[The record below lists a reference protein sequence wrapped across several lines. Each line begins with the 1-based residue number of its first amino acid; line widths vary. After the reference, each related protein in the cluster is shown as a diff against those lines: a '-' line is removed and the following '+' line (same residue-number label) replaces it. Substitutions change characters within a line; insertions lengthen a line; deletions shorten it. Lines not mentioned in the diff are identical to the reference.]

1 MEKPRRQFTPQQKVA
16 ILREHLIEQVPV
28 SDLCDKHKL
37 HPTLFYQWQ
46 KAFFENGAAA
56 FESRRPR
63 SQSLSREEDKIAALE
78 AKLRSKTE
86 VLAEVVE
93 ELVRTKKR
101 AWGELSGGWVAHDI
115 RDNVIDFINRLC
127 ARTEIS
133 QLRLLD
139 WMGTLAAPSITS
151 GSIATAKPTST
162 MPSFP

>member
-1 MEKPRRQFTPQQKVA
+1 MA

-63 SQSLSREEDKIAALE
+63 SQSLSKEADKIAALE

-93 ELVRTKKR
+93 ELVRTKKSLGR
-101 AWGELSGGWVAHDI
+101 AE
-115 RDNVIDFINRLC
+115 RRLGC
-127 ARTEIS
+127 SRHPW
-133 QLRLLD
+133 QCHRLH
-139 WMGTLAAPSITS
+139 
-151 GSIATAKPTST
+151 
-162 MPSFP
+162 

>member
-1 MEKPRRQFTPQQKVA
+1 MEKTRRQFTPQQKVA

-46 KAFFENGAAA
+46 KAFFENGAAP

-63 SQSLSREEDKIAALE
+63 SQSLSKEEDKIAALE

-101 AWGELSGGWVAHDI
+101 AWGEPSGGWVAHDI
-115 RDNVIDFINRLC
+115 RDIVIDFINRLC

-133 QLRLLD
+133 PLRLLD
-139 WMGTLAAPSITS
+139 WMGTLPLQVLPVEGSLRPSQRALCPHS
-151 GSIATAKPTST
+151 P
-162 MPSFP
+162 